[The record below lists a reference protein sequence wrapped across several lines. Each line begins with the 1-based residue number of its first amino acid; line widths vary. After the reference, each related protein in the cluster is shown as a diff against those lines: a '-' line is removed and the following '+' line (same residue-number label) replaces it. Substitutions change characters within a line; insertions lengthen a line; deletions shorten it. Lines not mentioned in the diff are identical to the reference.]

1 MRFSTVVAAL
11 LPVGAALAQQTI
23 TVKVGENGTLTYN
36 PNSVTAQNGD
46 TIQFQFLS
54 KNHTV
59 TQSTFAAPCSNITDG
74 NGLVTGVDS
83 GFQFVQPN
91 ATQFPVWSITIN
103 NASTPLWF
111 YCRQAQHCQSGMVFA
126 VNPTAEKS
134 YDAFKANA
142 AASDAVNGSPQSGS
156 SGASSG
162 TSSGTGASGSNS
174 TGSTGTTGSTTGGSA
189 PAGGNG
195 ASPVSTG
202 STGGTTPTP
211 GATNSNTTNA
221 AGAVQYGAGAMFM
234 TLTGLSLG
242 LLL

>member
-1 MRFSTVVAAL
+1 MRFSTIVAAL

-83 GFQFVQPN
+83 GFQLVPAN

-126 VNPTAEKS
+126 VNPTQEKS

-162 TSSGTGASGSNS
+162 TSSGTGATGSNS
-174 TGSTGTTGSTTGGSA
+174 TSSTGSTTGGAA
-189 PAGGNG
+189 PASGNG
-195 ASPVSTG
+195 ASAVSTG
-202 STGGTTPTP
+202 STGGSTPTP

-221 AGAVQYGAGAMFM
+221 AGTMQYGAGAMFM
-234 TLTGLSLG
+234 TLAGLSLG
-242 LLL
+242 LVL